1 MYFDHGN
8 VNGSN
13 RVTQRI
19 AVMGKCAGIQKNP
32 IVRFIQERL
41 MELIHKRPF
50 AIRLIEIDVIAV
62 TRDGEDVV
70 FIEVKTRRQ
79 IPDVHSPYG
88 RPATAVNAAKRNNLL
103 TAVRR
108 YIYENREAVEDLQPR
123 IDIVEVYVDPR
134 GDTYRVLDVKHFPNA
149 VHP

>member
-1 MYFDHGN
+1 MNKREFGWVGEASAEEYLVSQGYETVGKN
-8 VNGSN
+8 VYVG
-13 RVTQRI
+13 R
-19 AVMGKCAGIQKNP
+19 C
-32 IVRFIQERL
+32 
-41 MELIHKRPF
+41 
-50 AIRLIEIDVIAV
+50 EIDLIVKSDTHIL
-62 TRDGEDVV
+62 

-108 YIYENREAVEDLQPR
+108 YIHENREAIESLQPR